1 MDKNQKVEFTK
12 DGYKKAVDSL
22 DFLPEDQREAQFIG
36 VIITYM
42 MA

>member
-1 MDKNQKVEFTK
+1 MEKNQKVEFTPE
-12 DGYKKAVDSL
+12 GYMKAVESL
-22 DFLPEDQREAQFIG
+22 DFLPEDQREAQFAG